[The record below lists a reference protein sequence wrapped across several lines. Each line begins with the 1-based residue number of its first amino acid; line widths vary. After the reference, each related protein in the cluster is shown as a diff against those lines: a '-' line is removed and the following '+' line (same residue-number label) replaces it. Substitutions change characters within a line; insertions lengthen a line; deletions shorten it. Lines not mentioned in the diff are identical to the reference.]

1 MMTHNDFENT
11 DCLREIPSGGER
23 EAWFSYS
30 FSHYFQHPW
39 RCVLSPRLM
48 RARLRRCAEW
58 DLPERHS
65 ASLLKAGPES
75 CAVRVLS
82 VLLNV
87 IAVLPN
93 RPGGLAGNDRYCC
106 PLGSPTPRDLGTADR
121 WSGGVDHALGSMAEG
136 EPVGSRAGMIDAHE
150 QALGGRTRPV
160 G

>member
-1 MMTHNDFENT
+1 
-11 DCLREIPSGGER
+11 
-23 EAWFSYS
+23 
-30 FSHYFQHPW
+30 
-39 RCVLSPRLM
+39 M
-48 RARLRRCAEW
+48 RARLLRCAEW

-106 PLGSPTPRDLGTADR
+106 PSGSPTPRDLGTADR
-121 WSGGVDHALGSMAEG
+121 WSGGVDVTMRWAVWPKASPLG
-136 EPVGSRAGMIDAHE
+136 RAPG
-150 QALGGRTRPV
+150 
-160 G
+160 